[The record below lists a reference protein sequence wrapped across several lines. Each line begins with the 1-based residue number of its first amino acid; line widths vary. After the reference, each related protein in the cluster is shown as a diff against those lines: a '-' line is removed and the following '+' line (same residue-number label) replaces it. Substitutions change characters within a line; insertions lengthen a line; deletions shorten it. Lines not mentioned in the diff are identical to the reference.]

1 MARRTVYRVNN
12 EAYNYVKKIE
22 VDFEWSPGFSISQK
36 QKSIKSLHENYAKN
50 YKQDKILEVSSKS
63 LDELGI
69 SLSAFNLMIST
80 KTNKKEFSVECAF
93 QSSKVFEY
101 GGPYKDLLGKT
112 SREAKKDE
120 RLKTSGEL
128 IGFEFFDRKWE
139 VEPKTLFYDWL
150 YINALYRNQDLAQRV
165 LEYDAFTDI
174 EFNPKKSINCQ
185 ASSAALF
192 VSLSR
197 MGLLENVI
205 SSKEEYKKI
214 IINRSNCEQSLSY
227 EQGTFL

>member
-22 VDFEWSPGFSISQK
+22 VDFEWSPGFSICQK

-50 YKQDKILEVSSKS
+50 YKQDKILEISSKS

-139 VEPKTLFYDWL
+139 IEPKTLFYDWL

-197 MGLLENVI
+197 MGLLENAI
-205 SSKEEYKKI
+205 SSEEEYKKI
-214 IINRSNCEQSLSY
+214 IINRSNSEQSLSY